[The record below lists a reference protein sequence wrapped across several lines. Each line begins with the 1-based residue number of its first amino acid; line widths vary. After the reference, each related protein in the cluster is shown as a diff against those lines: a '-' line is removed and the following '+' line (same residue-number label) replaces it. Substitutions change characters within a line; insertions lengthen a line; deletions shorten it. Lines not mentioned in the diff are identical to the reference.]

1 MREMNESRT
10 ADSAPAARVTLL
22 PIDAD
27 LPSALAGLSLGD
39 HAALIA
45 QLIEQTRNFFGPEPR
60 PAPWIAYLA
69 ADPARGMVI
78 GTCAFKNLPDGERN
92 AEIAYFTFPEFEGK
106 GYATAMASA
115 LIALARDAAPD
126 VRVIAHTLPEVN
138 ASGSV
143 LGKVGM
149 RRTGEVIDPED
160 GLVWRWEHEP
170 P

>member
-1 MREMNESRT
+1 MS
-10 ADSAPAARVTLL
+10 
-22 PIDAD
+22 
-27 LPSALAGLSLGD
+27 
-39 HAALIA
+39 H
-45 QLIEQTRNFFGPEPR
+45 FGPEPR
-60 PAPWIAYLA
+60 PAPWLAYLA
-69 ADPARGMVI
+69 ADPARGMVV
-78 GTCAFKNLPDGERN
+78 GTCAFKNLPDASRH

-160 GLVWRWEHEP
+160 GLVWRWEHAP
-170 P
+170 H